1 MCLKSDIQFLTVL
14 SICGELNWFFLCKRM
29 TILEIIYTSSWVES
43 YDIAEMQ
50 FQNKR
55 WEKPVD
61 TSSAPIV
68 EFFL

>member
-1 MCLKSDIQFLTVL
+1 
-14 SICGELNWFFLCKRM
+14 M